1 MRQDLDP
8 EQQVSFLRHPIVLG
22 ALAVVVV
29 LLVVAV
35 ALILVGGGEEDDEE
49 EAAAPAPTR
58 TEKPETNLT
67 SEDGVSGEV
76 IATINVRSGPGE
88 GYTILGTIRN
98 GTRVEV
104 VGRTEEEE
112 WLQVIYP
119 PQSSLHGWVDAAF
132 LDLEGDPS
140 TLAVATVEALPL
152 PEVPT
157 EPAYVAV
164 ATPTAEE
171 TPTAEAG
178 PTEEATPSPTAV
190 FSPTPEAELPDLV
203 IGIPTWLVDDTVV
216 ITVVNQGRG
225 AMENQRLDVGMFDSQ
240 GQTLLHYTSAG
251 VQSLAPGSSIDVN
264 TGFTCTVEQ
273 QEVLVVVDVDGRIDE
288 TDNTNNQM
296 LVTVRAC
303 FRAPMPTLT
312 PTTAPVPSAT
322 AAPTAWLVP
331 TATPQAAISPE
342 ATSSA
347 EG

>member
-1 MRQDLDP
+1 MRQDLGP
-8 EQQVSFLRHPIVLG
+8 EQEISFLRHPIVLG

-35 ALILVGGGEEDDEE
+35 ALILVGGGEEDDEG

-58 TEKPETNLT
+58 TEKPETNLA

-104 VGRTEEEE
+104 VGRTEDDE

-119 PQSSLHGWVDAAF
+119 PQSNLHGWVDAAF

-140 TLAVATVEALPL
+140 QLAVATVEALPL

-190 FSPTPEAELPDLV
+190 LSLTPEAELPDLV
-203 IGIPTWLVDDTVV
+203 IAIPTWLVDDTVI

-225 AMENQRLDVGMFDSQ
+225 AVENQPLDVGVFDSQ
-240 GQTLLHYTSAG
+240 GQTLLHHATAG
-251 VQSLAPGSSIDVN
+251 LQSLAPGASIDIS
-264 TGFTCTVEQ
+264 TGFTCTTQE
-273 QEVLVVVDVDGRIDE
+273 QEVLIVVDVDGRIDE
-288 TDNTNNQM
+288 TDNTNNQAV
-296 LVTVRAC
+296 VTVKPCLRV
-303 FRAPMPTLT
+303 PMPTLT
-312 PTTAPVPSAT
+312 PPMTPVPSAT
-322 AAPTAWLVP
+322 AAPTAWLMP
-331 TATPQAAISPE
+331 TATPQAAISPQ
-342 ATSSA
+342 ATPSA